1 MAHELRQSYGAIV
14 DAKLRKTLVTRDNYI
29 FNTFYEGLPT
39 SGAVKIPV
47 RDAEV
52 AVGPYNRASATG
64 KALTFGSTAYIT
76 AVLSNDVA
84 VNELID
90 GYEADA
96 VPDNMV
102 ADRLD
107 SAGYN
112 LGLYMEDDALST
124 LVLGCNG
131 MDHSGTA
138 FAAGDVRYDVTAAKA
153 KKGAV
158 VEKTLTSENIYKQ
171 IVELNQKLDEADV
184 PMDGRYIIVTPAT
197 YALLLQDTTHFIRY
211 GDRSQEMLETGAIG
225 EIIGLKVYR
234 SNVLTSKEVKVAY
247 NQGTEDRNVEVI
259 AGHPLFATRVEAWK
273 VEPFLKDLN
282 GDATIIG
289 ASAVKG
295 RKIFVHEVTKPQAF
309 AMIVK
314 EHA

>member
-29 FNTFYEGLPT
+29 FNTFYEGLPV

-52 AVGPYNRASATG
+52 AVGAYDRTSATG
-64 KALTFGSTAYIT
+64 KALTFGSTNYIT

-90 GYEADA
+90 GYESSA
-96 VPDNMV
+96 VPDNLI

-107 SAGYN
+107 SAGYS
-112 LGLYMEDDALST
+112 LGVYMEDDALNT
-124 LVLGCNG
+124 LTLGCNG
-131 MDHSGTA
+131 MDHSGVVFGST
-138 FAAGDVRYDVTAAKA
+138 DVRNG

-158 VEKTLTSENIYKQ
+158 VEKNLTSANVYQQ

-234 SNVLTSKEVKVAY
+234 SNVLTGKKVKVAY
-247 NQGTEDRNVEVI
+247 NSGTEDRNVEI
-259 AGHPLFATRVEAWK
+259 LAGHPLFATRVEAWK

-314 EHA
+314 EHAA